1 MHPKDQ
7 IMYVIKKILSDTLLP
22 HMSKHYYWIHFEN
35 TQRKLQ
41 SAEGPCLLER
51 ISFQLTTKN
60 DQRPTMVQ
68 LCGLEF
74 SD

>member
-1 MHPKDQ
+1 
-7 IMYVIKKILSDTLLP
+7 
-22 HMSKHYYWIHFEN
+22 MSKLYYYWIHFEN
-35 TQRKLQ
+35 KQRKLQ

-51 ISFQLTTKN
+51 RSFQLTTKN
-60 DQRPTMVQ
+60 DQRPTIVQ

>member
-1 MHPKDQ
+1 
-7 IMYVIKKILSDTLLP
+7 MYVIKKTLSDTLLL
-22 HMSKHYYWIHFEN
+22 HMSKIYYYWIHSEN

-60 DQRPTMVQ
+60 DQRPTIVQ